1 MKDPK
6 AMKQKLK
13 ELEKR
18 RDELLKELKELKRRF
33 ESKELSQEEY
43 EIKRHGVER
52 EIVEVMDRLVQIQFL
67 LGGGP

>member
-1 MKDPK
+1 
-6 AMKQKLK
+6 MKQKLK

-33 ESKELSQEEY
+33 ENKELSQEEY

>member
-1 MKDPK
+1 
-6 AMKQKLK
+6 MKQKLK

-33 ESKELSQEEY
+33 ENKELSQEEY
-43 EIKRHGVER
+43 EVKRHGVER

>member
-1 MKDPK
+1 
-6 AMKQKLK
+6 MKQRLK

-33 ESKELSQEEY
+33 ENKELSHEEY
-43 EIKRHGVER
+43 EIKRHGIER

>member
-1 MKDPK
+1 MQDQK

-18 RDELLKELKELKRRF
+18 RDQLLEELRNLKRRY
-33 ESKELSQEEY
+33 EKKELSKEEY

-52 EIVEVMDRLVQIQFL
+52 EIVEVMDRMVQIQFL
-67 LGGGP
+67 LSGGP

>member
-33 ESKELSQEEY
+33 ENKELSQEEY
-43 EIKRHGVER
+43 EIKRHGLER

>member
-33 ESKELSQEEY
+33 ENKELSQEEY